1 MVAVVE
7 NTKSY
12 KIIGGR
18 MSKIRMFAATAIVL
32 SLLLAGCTRYANEQ
46 ELKALDDQQAAV
58 KKAETKLAD
67 LKTDRRNLET
77 KLADKQKELKA
88 AEEEKAAVESRL
100 K

>member
-12 KIIGGR
+12 KIIGGG